1 MALNRNEVGLQFS
14 LSVDFADAVRQLQ
27 VFQSR
32 FRDMGADVQGQI
44 RQMQASMASFGRT
57 AQQTGQSLRNSLQNP
72 VDNVTASAGRL
83 SLSLSTIAGLGVGA
97 ALVGIGREALK
108 AAQDLDR
115 TRQTLAALTGSTE
128 AANAKMAELRKLAQT
143 TPGVTLKFAAD
154 IFGQFKAMGDITDQ
168 TINQLIGSVGRLNA
182 IFSLQDPQ
190 TFARNLQQIFT
201 GGFERDQIKEALA
214 QVPIFEQ
221 LMEGAFKTKD
231 ASALRK
237 LQQSGELT
245 MEQFLVGMS
254 NEINKRFPS
263 VSESLTTRMDKLQ
276 QSITTALEPI
286 GILIGETIVGA
297 LQRLNDALQRTGPEI
312 ANFATQVKGLFFDII
327 NIGRDLTSLIE
338 KLPTARIIEWFD
350 LNGLESIN
358 NVLATTRDV
367 LQTIVNLLKGDFT
380 EAARIFNET
389 PAIRALRQSRVP
401 EIPTPFDPEY
411 LAMIARMEGVDR
423 GGGATT
429 KPGPKPPPADNKA
442 TSKRVVDFEKL
453 VRAIQEE
460 AARQE
465 LRLLD
470 TQTNLRQ
477 QALKRRYDAE
487 EISQREFGEQTLRL
501 QMEQAKR
508 EIAELG
514 KQRARLEGDL
524 ARTRNAERRLQI
536 ERELTQVAGEQAI
549 KLAQIGGLLDE
560 RAQRGTLPLFTVDPA
575 QVEEAFAKVD
585 PLIEAFRQR
594 QQARLDQITTFDVEA
609 IRTRTEIIGIENQLE
624 LRQISRTEAQ
634 ERINELL
641 RQERELRIASLELQ
655 LKAQTLTEEDRAKLE
670 QQIALL
676 RTMGAIPKEMS
687 TGDVLQS
694 VFEQIRQPSE
704 MLKDTLNGI
713 KAGAEQMIETLI
725 MTGNLSGQAFL
736 KMARASIAAMTAEA
750 TVAAIMQ
757 LAKGFGLLAIG
768 DVAGAKAAFT
778 SAALF
783 KAVKTAAGG
792 AIASVALGAIA
803 PGGASE
809 SGGTGGRFVTGG
821 TGRPET
827 ISLIQGQS
835 GNRREPQVIVI
846 RAETE
851 PGVIVRK
858 VVENVQNNGEMR
870 QIIRQ
875 EIMQGV
881 V

>member
-128 AANAKMAELRKLAQT
+128 AANAKMAELQKLAQT

-154 IFGQFKAMGDITDQ
+154 LFGQFKALGGIADSS
-168 TINQLIGSVGRLNA
+168 INQLIGSIGRLNA
-182 IFSLQDPQ
+182 VFALQDPQ
-190 TFARNLQQIFT
+190 QFARNLTQLFT
-201 GGFERDQIKEALA
+201 QGFERADVKEALG

-221 LMEGAFKTKD
+221 LLEEAFGTRDTAK
-231 ASALRK
+231 LRQ
-237 LQQSGELT
+237 LQQAGQLT
-245 MEQFLVGMS
+245 IEQFLTGMTGA
-254 NEINKRFPS
+254 IDRRFPS

-286 GILIGETIVGA
+286 GVGIGNV
-297 LQRLNDALQRTGPEI
+297 LLRLFQELDKQLGSSQNEIRQLAVQIQGLLESLKSLGGDRT
-312 ANFATQVKGLFFDII
+312 FFSLEKELRDV
-327 NIGRDLTSLIE
+327 NSAVARLRDLLDSVAL
-338 KLPTARIIEWFD
+338 
-350 LNGLESIN
+350 
-358 NVLATTRDV
+358 
-367 LQTIVNLLKGDFT
+367 LLKGDFR
-380 EAARIFNET
+380 EAWRTLQEA
-389 PAIRALRQSRVP
+389 PAFTALRRTRVP
-401 EIPTPFDPEY
+401 EIPTPLNPEQ
-411 LAMIARMEGVDR
+411 LAMIARLENVDR
-423 GGGATT
+423 ATSGAAPA
-429 KPGPKPPPADNKA
+429 KPGPKPPPADTKA
-442 TSKRVVDFEKL
+442 ASKRVVDFEKL

-460 AARQE
+460 SARQE
-465 LRLLD
+465 MRLLD

-487 EISQREFGEQTLRL
+487 EISQRQFGEQMLQL
-501 QMEQAKR
+501 QMDQANR
-508 EIAELG
+508 EMAVLG
-514 KQRARLEGDL
+514 DQRARLEGDL

-536 ERELTQVAGEQAI
+536 ERELAQVTGEQAI

-560 RAQRGTLPLFTVDPA
+560 RAQRGTLPLFSVDPA

-641 RQERELRIASLELQ
+641 RQERDQRIASLQ
-655 LKAQTLTEEDRAKLE
+655 AQMQALDITEEQSAKLA
-670 QQIALL
+670 QQIELL
-676 RTMGAIPKEMS
+676 RTQGETARQMGF
-687 TGDVLQS
+687 GDVLQG
-694 VFEQIRQPSE
+694 VFESIRQPAE
-704 MLKDTLNGI
+704 MVSGALQNLKS
-713 KAGAEQMIETLI
+713 GAEQTLEAMI

-736 KMARASIAAMTAEA
+736 KMARGAIAAMAAEA
-750 TVAAIMQ
+750 AVSAIMQ
-757 LAKGFGLLAIG
+757 LAKGLAQLAVG
-768 DVAGAKAAFT
+768 NVVGAKLHFS
-778 SAALF
+778 SAATFGKVALG
-783 KAVKTAAGG
+783 AGLTAA
-792 AIASVALGAIA
+792 ALGAIA

-809 SGGTGGRFVTGG
+809 SGGTGGRFVTGN

-827 ISLIQGQS
+827 ISLIQGQQ

-851 PGVIVRK
+851 PGVVVRK
-858 VVENVQNNGEMR
+858 VMENYRENGEMR
-870 QIIRQ
+870 QLIRQ
-875 EIMQGV
+875 DIIAGGTI
-881 V
+881 

>member
-1 MALNRNEVGLQFS
+1 MALNRNEVGLQFV
-14 LSVDFADAVRQLQ
+14 LTVDSVGAVTEIKRITGAFVTMGNNVRQEVGRIQTSLDQ
-27 VFQSR
+27 LAKSAQRTGDKVRDTFQ
-32 FRDMGADVQGQI
+32 DPID
-44 RQMQASMASFGRT
+44 RT
-57 AQQTGQSLRNSLQNP
+57 TTSTN
-72 VDNVTASAGRL
+72 RL
-83 SLSLSTIAGLGVGA
+83 SLSLGSIAGIGVGA
-97 ALVGIGREALK
+97 ALLGIGQQALK

-115 TRQTLAALTGSTE
+115 TRQTLVALTGSTE
-128 AANAKMAELRKLAQT
+128 SANAKMAELQKLAQT
-143 TPGVTLKFAAD
+143 TPGVTLRFAAD
-154 IFGQFKAMGDITDQ
+154 LFGQFKALGGIADSS
-168 TINQLIGSVGRLNA
+168 INQLIGSIGRLNA
-182 IFSLQDPQ
+182 VFTLQDPQ
-190 TFARNLQQIFT
+190 QFARNLTQLFT
-201 GGFERDQIKEALA
+201 QGFERADVKEALG

-221 LMEGAFKTKD
+221 LLEEAFGTRDTEK
-231 ASALRK
+231 LRK
-237 LQQSGELT
+237 LQQAGELT
-245 MEQFLVGMS
+245 IEQFLSKMS
-254 NEINKRFPS
+254 GTIDRRFPS
-263 VSESLTTRMDKLQ
+263 VAESLTTRMDKLQ

-286 GILIGETIVGA
+286 GVLIGETIVGA

-312 ANFATQVKGLFFDII
+312 ANFATQVKGFFFDII

-358 NVLATTRDV
+358 NVLATTRDI

-389 PAIRALRQSRVP
+389 PAIRALRQTRAT

-411 LAMIARMEGVDR
+411 LAMIARLEGVDR
-423 GGGATT
+423 GGAATT

-442 TSKRVVDFEKL
+442 ASKRVVDFEKL

-460 AARQE
+460 SARQE
-465 LRLLD
+465 MRLLD

-487 EISQREFGEQTLRL
+487 EISQREFGEQMLQL

-508 EIAELG
+508 EMADLRG
-514 KQRARLEGDL
+514 KRTRLEDDL
-524 ARTRNAERRLQI
+524 ARTQNAEKRLQI
-536 ERELTQVAGEQAI
+536 ERDLAQVTGEQAI
-549 KLAQIGGLLDE
+549 KLAEIGGLLDA
-560 RAQRGTLPLFTVDPA
+560 RAQMETLPLFKIDPD
-575 QVEEAFAKVD
+575 QVKQGLDMID
-585 PLIEAFRQR
+585 PVFEAFRQR

-687 TGDVLQS
+687 TGDVLES

-713 KAGAEQMIETLI
+713 KAGAEQMIETFL
-725 MTGNLSGQAFL
+725 MTGKFGAAAFM
-736 KMARASIAAMTAEA
+736 KMARGAIAAMAAEA
-750 TVAAIMQ
+750 AVAAIMET
-757 LAKGFGLLAIG
+757 ARGLGQLAIG
-768 DVAGAKAAFT
+768 NVK
-778 SAALF
+778 SAAEHFASAKTYALTAI
-783 KAVKTAAGG
+783 KAGVAT
-792 AIASVALGAIA
+792 VALGAIA

-809 SGGTGGRFVTGG
+809 SGGTGGRFVTGN

-870 QIIRQ
+870 QLIRQ
-875 EIMQGV
+875 EIMAGGTI
-881 V
+881 

>member
-14 LSVDFADAVRQLQ
+14 LSVDFGDAVRQLQ

-128 AANAKMAELRKLAQT
+128 AANAKMAELQKLAQT

-154 IFGQFKAMGDITDQ
+154 LFGQFKALGGIADSS
-168 TINQLIGSVGRLNA
+168 INQLIGSIGRLNA
-182 IFSLQDPQ
+182 VFALQDPQ
-190 TFARNLQQIFT
+190 QFARNLTQLFT
-201 GGFERDQIKEALA
+201 QGFERADVKEALG

-221 LMEGAFKTKD
+221 LLEEAFGTRDTAK
-231 ASALRK
+231 LRQ
-237 LQQSGELT
+237 LQQAGQLT
-245 MEQFLVGMS
+245 IEQFLTGMTGA
-254 NEINKRFPS
+254 IDRRFPS

-312 ANFATQVKGLFFDII
+312 ANFATQVKGFFFEII
-327 NIGRDLTSLIE
+327 DIGRDLTSLIE
-338 KLPTARIIEWFD
+338 KLPTVRIIEWFD

-358 NVLATTRDV
+358 NALAGTRDV
-367 LQTIVNLLKGDFT
+367 LQSIVNLLKGEFS
-380 EAARIFNET
+380 EATRILREMPELT
-389 PAIRALRQSRVP
+389 TLRRSRLPAVP
-401 EIPTPFDPEY
+401 SPINPEE
-411 LAMIARMEGVDR
+411 LAMIARLEGVDR
-423 GGGATT
+423 GGAAAT
-429 KPGPKPPPADNKA
+429 KPGIKPPAA
-442 TSKRVVDFEKL
+442 QQAASKRVVDFEKL

-465 LRLLD
+465 MRLLD

-477 QALKRRYDAE
+477 QALKRRFDAE
-487 EISQREFGEQTLRL
+487 EISQREFGEQMLGL

-508 EIAELG
+508 EMAVLG
-514 KQRARLEGDL
+514 DQRARLEADL

-536 ERELTQVAGEQAI
+536 EKELAQVTGEQAI

-560 RAQRGTLPLFTVDPA
+560 RAQRGTLPLFTVDLA
-575 QVEEAFAKVD
+575 QVEQALDMVD
-585 PLIEAFRQR
+585 PILEDFRAR
-594 QQARLDQITTFDVEA
+594 QQARLDQITGLDTQA
-609 IRTRTEIIGIENQLE
+609 IRTRTEIIAIENQLE

-641 RQERELRIASLELQ
+641 RQERDQRIASLQ
-655 LKAQTLTEEDRAKLE
+655 AQMQALDITEEQSAKLA
-670 QQIALL
+670 QQIELL
-676 RTMGAIPKEMS
+676 KTQGETARSIGF
-687 TGDVLQS
+687 GDVLQG
-694 VFEQIRQPSE
+694 VFESIRQPAE
-704 MLKDTLNGI
+704 MVSGALQNLKS
-713 KAGAEQMIETLI
+713 GAEQTLEAMI

-736 KMARASIAAMTAEA
+736 KMARGAIAAMAAEA
-750 TVAAIMQ
+750 AVSAIMQ
-757 LAKGFGLLAIG
+757 LAKGLAQLAVG
-768 DVAGAKAAFT
+768 NVPSAKLHFS
-778 SAALF
+778 SAATFGKVALG
-783 KAVKTAAGG
+783 AGLTAA
-792 AIASVALGAIA
+792 ALGAIA

-821 TGRPET
+821 TGTPQT
-827 ISLIQGQS
+827 ISLIQGQQ

-851 PGVIVRK
+851 PGVVIRK
-858 VVENVQNNGEMR
+858 VMENYRENGEMR
-870 QIIRQ
+870 QLIRQ
-875 EIMQGV
+875 DIMAGGTI
-881 V
+881 

>member
-1 MALNRNEVGLQFS
+1 MALNRNEVGLQFV
-14 LSVDFADAVRQLQ
+14 LTVDSVGAVTEIKRITGAFVTMGNNVRQEVGRIQTSLDQ
-27 VFQSR
+27 LAKSAQRTGDKVRDTFQ
-32 FRDMGADVQGQI
+32 DPID
-44 RQMQASMASFGRT
+44 RT
-57 AQQTGQSLRNSLQNP
+57 TTSTN
-72 VDNVTASAGRL
+72 RL
-83 SLSLSTIAGLGVGA
+83 SLSLGSIAGIGVGA
-97 ALVGIGREALK
+97 ALLGIGQQALK

-115 TRQTLAALTGSTE
+115 TRQTLVALTGSTE
-128 AANAKMAELRKLAQT
+128 AANAKMAELRRLAQT

-286 GILIGETIVGA
+286 GVLIGETIVGA

-312 ANFATQVKGLFFDII
+312 ANFATQVKGFFFEII
-327 NIGRDLTSLIE
+327 DIGRDLTSLIE

-350 LNGLESIN
+350 LNGLETIN
-358 NVLATTRDV
+358 NALAATRDV
-367 LQTIVNLLKGDFT
+367 LQSLVNLLKGDFA

-401 EIPTPFDPEY
+401 EIPTPLDPERQAL
-411 LAMIARMEGVDR
+411 LARLEGVDR
-423 GGGATT
+423 GGAATT
-429 KPGPKPPPADNKA
+429 KPGIKAPGVNKEA
-442 TSKRVVDFEKL
+442 ASKRVVDFEKL

-487 EISQREFGEQTLRL
+487 EISQRQFGEQMLQL
-501 QMEQAKR
+501 QMEQANR
-508 EIAELG
+508 EMAVLG
-514 KQRARLEGDL
+514 DQRARLEGDL

-536 ERELTQVAGEQAI
+536 EKELAQVAGEQAI

-575 QVEEAFAKVD
+575 QVEQALDMVD
-585 PLIEAFRQR
+585 PILEDFRAR
-594 QQARLDQITTFDVEA
+594 QQARLDQITGLDTQA
-609 IRTRTEIIGIENQLE
+609 IRTRTEIIAIENQLE

-641 RQERELRIASLELQ
+641 RQERDQRIASLQ
-655 LKAQTLTEEDRAKLE
+655 VQMQAIDITEEQSAKLA
-670 QQIALL
+670 QQIELL
-676 RTMGAIPKEMS
+676 RNQGETARQMGM
-687 TGDVLQS
+687 GDVLEG
-694 VFEQIRQPSE
+694 VFASIREPTE
-704 MLKDTLNGI
+704 MITETLIGI
-713 KAGAEQMIETLI
+713 KSGAEQMLETLI
-725 MTGNLSGQAFL
+725 MTGKFGGAAFM
-736 KMARASIAAMTAEA
+736 KMAKSAIAAMAAEA
-750 TVAAIMQ
+750 AVAAIMET
-757 LAKGFGLLAIG
+757 ARGLGQLAIG
-768 DVAGAKAAFT
+768 NVKDAAQHFAAAKTYALTAIKAGVA
-778 SAALF
+778 
-783 KAVKTAAGG
+783 TAA
-792 AIASVALGAIA
+792 ISAIA

-809 SGGTGGRFVTGG
+809 SGGTGGRFVTGN

-851 PGVIVRK
+851 PGVVVRK
-858 VVENVQNNGEMR
+858 VVESYRDNGEMR
-870 QIIRQ
+870 QLIRQ
-875 EIMQGV
+875 DILQGAM
-881 V
+881 

>member
-1 MALNRNEVGLQFS
+1 MALNRNEVGLQFV
-14 LSVDFADAVRQLQ
+14 LTVDSVGAVTEIKRITGAFVTMGNNVRQEVGRIQTSLDQ
-27 VFQSR
+27 LAKSAQRTGDKVRDTFQ
-32 FRDMGADVQGQI
+32 DPID
-44 RQMQASMASFGRT
+44 RT
-57 AQQTGQSLRNSLQNP
+57 TTSTN
-72 VDNVTASAGRL
+72 RL
-83 SLSLSTIAGLGVGA
+83 SLSLGSIAGIGVGA
-97 ALVGIGREALK
+97 ALLGIGQQALK

-115 TRQTLAALTGSTE
+115 TRQTLVALTGSTE
-128 AANAKMAELRKLAQT
+128 SANAKMAELQKLAQT
-143 TPGVTLKFAAD
+143 TPGVTLRFAAD
-154 IFGQFKAMGDITDQ
+154 LFGQFKALGGIADSS
-168 TINQLIGSVGRLNA
+168 INQLIGSIGRLNA
-182 IFSLQDPQ
+182 VFTLQDPQ
-190 TFARNLQQIFT
+190 QFARNLTQLFT
-201 GGFERDQIKEALA
+201 QGFERADVKEALG

-221 LMEGAFKTKD
+221 LLEEAFGTRDTAK
-231 ASALRK
+231 LRQ
-237 LQQSGELT
+237 LQQAGQLT
-245 MEQFLVGMS
+245 IEQFLTGMTGA
-254 NEINKRFPS
+254 IDRRFPS

-389 PAIRALRQSRVP
+389 PAIRALRQTRAT
-401 EIPTPFDPEY
+401 EIPTPLNPEE
-411 LAMIARMEGVDR
+411 LAMIARLEGVDR
-423 GGGATT
+423 GGAATT
-429 KPGPKPPPADNKA
+429 KPGIKAPGVNKEA
-442 TSKRVVDFEKL
+442 ASKRVVEFEKL

-465 LRLLD
+465 MRLLD

-487 EISQREFGEQTLRL
+487 EISQRQFGEQMLQL
-501 QMEQAKR
+501 QMEQANR
-508 EIAELG
+508 EMAVLG
-514 KQRARLEGDL
+514 DQRARLEGDL

-560 RAQRGTLPLFTVDPA
+560 RAQRGTLPLFSVDPS
-575 QVEEAFAKVD
+575 QVEQALDMVD
-585 PLIEAFRQR
+585 PILEDFRAR
-594 QQARLDQITTFDVEA
+594 QQARLDQITGLDTQA

-641 RQERELRIASLELQ
+641 RQERDQRIASLQ
-655 LKAQTLTEEDRAKLE
+655 VQMQAIDITEEQSAKLA
-670 QQIALL
+670 QQIELL
-676 RTMGAIPKEMS
+676 RTQGETARQMGV
-687 TGDVLQS
+687 GDVLQG
-694 VFEQIRQPSE
+694 VFDQIREPAA
-704 MLKDTLNGI
+704 MLGDAINGI
-713 KAGAEQMIETLI
+713 RSGAEQMIETMIL
-725 MTGNLSGQAFL
+725 TGNLSGQAFL
-736 KMARASIAAMTAEA
+736 KMARGAIAAMAAEA
-750 TVAAIMQ
+750 AVSAIMQ
-757 LAKGFGLLAIG
+757 LAKGLAQLAVG
-768 DVAGAKAAFT
+768 NVVGAKLHFS
-778 SAALF
+778 SAATFGKVALG
-783 KAVKTAAGG
+783 AGLTAA
-792 AIASVALGAIA
+792 ALGAIA

-851 PGVIVRK
+851 PGVVVRK
-858 VVENVQNNGEMR
+858 VMENYRENGEMR
-870 QIIRQ
+870 QLIRQ
-875 EIMQGV
+875 DIMAGGTI
-881 V
+881 